1 MVILNSVV
9 CYNNEEEIIEYAKKL
24 EKQKCHEDIRLI
36 ITMNKS
42 AWNITEFSEVLKRLS
57 VQSFIY
63 TPNENLGYL
72 NGMLY
77 GYREY
82 LKNSSEDY
90 QWAIFSNT
98 DISYVTDSFFER
110 LSTQEYEKDI
120 WLLGPSAVD
129 KTGTYLNPMRNARYS
144 KKDIILR
151 KKCFEHPTL
160 SALLNL
166 VHGLRKKSD
175 NSKPDSQY
183 CYMIHGCYMI
193 LNKELADT
201 LVKNTPWEL
210 MYAEEN
216 YLAEITRSAVKKV
229 YYDSELEIIHEAG
242 TVTGTVNDKLKR
254 NMHVKSLNRLL
265 KEFY

>member
-24 EKQKCHEDIRLI
+24 EQQKGCEDIRLI
-36 ITMNKS
+36 ITINKS
-42 AWNITEFSEVLKRLS
+42 KWDLAKFSDVLKTIS

-98 DISYVTDSFFER
+98 DISYVNDSFFER

-129 KTGTYLNPMRNARYS
+129 KTGTYLNPMRSSRYS

-160 SALLNL
+160 SVLLNL

-175 NSKPDSQY
+175 NTKPKSQY

-201 LVKNTPWEL
+201 LANSTPWEL

-216 YLAEITRSAVKKV
+216 YLAELTRSADRKV